1 MAMSKIIIRLMFST
15 SLLLIGTLLYSGC
28 DNKPQVSGTTHWDI
42 LDDLPAGI
50 AQPLK
55 INYGNKISLVG
66 ITTMK
71 LSSEELMV
79 FYFWQPQQELG
90 AFNKVFVHFVD
101 SNNNI
106 LFQNDHSLDPGWSS
120 KRTQGKYIREMQRVK
135 VVKDPQIKDCYVKVG
150 VFAPDLSGW
159 PRLDITSS
167 GGMAVDQS
175 SMSAIVDHL
184 VF

>member
-1 MAMSKIIIRLMFST
+1 MTMRIDIIRLIFLTSMF
-15 SLLLIGTLLYSGC
+15 LIGTLLCSGC
-28 DNKPQVSGTTHWDI
+28 DNKPQASGTTHWDI
-42 LDDLPAGI
+42 LDDLPAEI
-50 AQPLK
+50 ARPLK
-55 INYGNKISLVG
+55 INYDNKISLVG

-101 SNNNI
+101 SSNNI

-120 KRTQGKYIREMQRVK
+120 KKTQGKYIREMHRVK
-135 VVKDPQIKDCYVKVG
+135 VVKDSKIKDCYVKIG

-159 PRLDITSS
+159 PRLEITNS
-167 GGMAVDQS
+167 GGMAIDQN

-184 VF
+184 IF